1 MAKIDRLVI
10 PSSGMSV
17 KIGDLDLGP
26 FEISDFKISESKDVD
41 PEVEEHVAGVL
52 RRDPITF
59 TMDFSPEERREMS
72 FRDVIAEFVRTHR
85 TPATERYRDQIQA
98 LREEDR
104 RREEGALNARVRVSD
119 QMSEQLRTIR
129 ESFDRLG
136 DSARAAQIA
145 AESIRQAFGAPVAAL
160 SEQSSA
166 DYPTSASV
174 NAADVTWPE
183 VEGGNIESVAVEPV
197 DPLRHEML
205 ALIDRLCWC
214 SEEEEWPVIQALAEL
229 HAQLRGPATVEESK
243 DEPVQAGEPVREV
256 ILGGKLT

>member
-1 MAKIDRLVI
+1 
-10 PSSGMSV
+10 MSV

-85 TPATERYRDQIQA
+85 TPATERYRDQI
-98 LREEDR
+98 L
-104 RREEGALNARVRVSD
+104 
-119 QMSEQLRTIR
+119 
-129 ESFDRLG
+129 
-136 DSARAAQIA
+136 IA